1 MKAWSVGTLWDCS
14 WQDGKQWV
22 EGDLK
27 GPEGQAGSL
36 LDGERPLG
44 PACGGLGGAPREE
57 REFVKTG
64 GMTGTSDWLVRAI
77 LFPGCHSSHFLGLSV
92 MKLITLFSNN
102 PCN

>member
-44 PACGGLGGAPREE
+44 PACGGLGGAPREASQE
-57 REFVKTG
+57 CPEPAFHPHRG
-64 GMTGTSDWLVRAI
+64 GCT
-77 LFPGCHSSHFLGLSV
+77 
-92 MKLITLFSNN
+92 
-102 PCN
+102 